1 MLCRGG
7 QVHQLTK
14 DHSPANNVEKQR
26 LLKAGVAIHTGGAK
40 GKANGILDAT
50 RGLGNHGDPVLK
62 SAILCE
68 PYTMSVKIDQFAEFL
83 ILATNGL
90 WEVLTNGEA
99 VEITQKAIDL
109 ELHIASVA
117 DQSLYSESENV
128 VKKETDGEFDEAV
141 ISQINIK
148 GANASESVISVQDGQ
163 DLVQVGEDASIV
175 DPEGA
180 NQTWIDDDIMSQ
192 KTDFE
197 SMISALMENDDGN
210 EADVETVTEMQ
221 TIYAKSHLSEKP
233 SWSER
238 VRSVAHKVSERLVQA
253 AILAGSRDNITAMVI
268 LFPGCKL
275 QQK

>member
-14 DHSPANNVEKQR
+14 DHSPANHVEKQR

-68 PYTMSVKIDQFAEFL
+68 PYTMSVKIDQYAEFL

-90 WEVLTNGEA
+90 WEVLTNEEA
-99 VEITQKAIDL
+99 VEIIQKAIDL
-109 ELHIASVA
+109 ELHN
-117 DQSLYSESENV
+117 QSLYCESEN
-128 VKKETDGEFDEAV
+128 VKKETDGEFDEAI
-141 ISQINIK
+141 ISHIDIE
-148 GANASESVISVQDGQ
+148 GANASESIISLTDGQ
-163 DLVQVGEDASIV
+163 DLVQGGVDASVV
-175 DPEGA
+175 DPEGV
-180 NQTWIDDDIMSQ
+180 NQTWIDDDMMSQ

-233 SWSER
+233 SWSEK
-238 VRSVAHKVSERLVQA
+238 VRSAAHKVSERLVQA
-253 AILAGSRDNITAMVI
+253 AILAGSRDNITVMVI

-275 QQK
+275 QPK